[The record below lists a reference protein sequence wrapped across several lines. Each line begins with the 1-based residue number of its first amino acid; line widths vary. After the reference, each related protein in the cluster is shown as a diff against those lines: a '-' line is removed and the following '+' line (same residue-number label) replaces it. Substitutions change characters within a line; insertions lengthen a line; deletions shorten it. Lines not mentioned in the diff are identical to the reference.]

1 MATLTI
7 NTVSGTTAENAALVA
22 VAAGG
27 DKFLAQTGVFIIAK
41 NGAIAARTITIA
53 ATHSCNQGVDHDI
66 TITIPA
72 GETWISPRISPY
84 VYGDAT
90 GYINMT
96 YSDAGADVTANPFK
110 LG

>member
-7 NTVSGTTAENAALVA
+7 NTISGTTAEHAALTA
-22 VAAGG
+22 ADAGG
-27 DKFLAQTGVFIIAK
+27 DKFLAQTGVFIIA
-41 NGAIAARTITIA
+41 NNAAVAARTITIA
-53 ATHSCNQGVDHDI
+53 ATHSCNQGVDHNI

-72 GETWISPRISPY
+72 SETWISPRISPY

-90 GYINMT
+90 GYIQVT
-96 YSDAGADVTANPFK
+96 YSDSGAGVTLNPFK

>member
-72 GETWISPRISPY
+72 GETWISPELALMFMEMLPDIL
-84 VYGDAT
+84 
-90 GYINMT
+90 I
-96 YSDAGADVTANPFK
+96 
-110 LG
+110 